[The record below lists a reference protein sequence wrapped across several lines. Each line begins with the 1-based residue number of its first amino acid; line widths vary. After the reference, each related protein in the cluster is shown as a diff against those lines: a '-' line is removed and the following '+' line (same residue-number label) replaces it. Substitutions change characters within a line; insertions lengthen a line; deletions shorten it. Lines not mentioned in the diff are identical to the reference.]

1 MPARTQRRANGLTI
15 LSSSDP
21 RMRALRRAGHVA
33 EIHGNKA
40 WNASFLLMEHLK
52 RHPLPRSARVLELGC
67 GWGLLGM
74 FCAKRFGSRVHG
86 IDADAH
92 VLPYLELHAALNG
105 VELTAGRR
113 RFDQLTTA
121 FLGDFD
127 VIVGAD
133 ICFWDTLGRDLWN
146 LIRRARKAGVERIRI
161 ADPGRPPFT
170 ELAERCEARFDD
182 AVRVHKEIR
191 RPVQTRGEILAIG

>member
-1 MPARTQRRANGLTI
+1 MPAPTQRRANGLTV

-40 WNASFLLMEHLK
+40 WKASFLLMEHLK
-52 RHPLPRSARVLELGC
+52 RHPLPEGARVLELGC

-92 VLPYLELHAALNG
+92 VLPYLQLHADLNG
-105 VELTAGRR
+105 VTLTAERR

-127 VIVGAD
+127 AIVGAD
-133 ICFWDTLGRDLWN
+133 ICF
-146 LIRRARKAGVERIRI
+146 
-161 ADPGRPPFT
+161 
-170 ELAERCEARFDD
+170 
-182 AVRVHKEIR
+182 
-191 RPVQTRGEILAIG
+191 

>member
-1 MPARTQRRANGLTI
+1 
-15 LSSSDP
+15 
-21 RMRALRRAGHVA
+21 MRALRRAGHVA

-52 RHPLPRSARVLELGC
+52 RHPLPEGARVLELGC

-92 VLPYLELHAALNG
+92 VLPYLQLHAELNG
-105 VELTAGRR
+105 VTLTAERR

-121 FLGDFD
+121 RLGDFD
-127 VIVGAD
+127 AIVGAD

-146 LIRRARKAGVERIRI
+146 LIRRARKAGVPRILI

-170 ELAERCEARFDD
+170 ELAERCEARFED
-182 AVRVHKEIR
+182 ATCVHEEIR
-191 RPVQTRGEILAIG
+191 RPVRTWGQVLSIG

>member
-1 MPARTQRRANGLTI
+1 MPAPTQRRANGLTI

-52 RHPLPRSARVLELGC
+52 RHPLPEGSRVLELGC

-74 FCAKRFGSRVHG
+74 FCAKRFGCRVHG

-92 VLPYLELHAALNG
+92 VLPYLQLHAELNG
-105 VELTAGRR
+105 VPLTAERR

-121 FLGDFD
+121 RLGDFD
-127 VIVGAD
+127 AIVGAD

-146 LIRRARKAGVERIRI
+146 LIRRARKAGVGRILV

-182 AVRVHKEIR
+182 AVLVHKEIR
-191 RPVQTRGEILAIG
+191 RPVQTWGQILSIG